1 MTAFLEDLVH
11 PVNLIA
17 ALVSI
22 AVVLAGVLYV
32 TTNPRMVL
40 LAAKNL
46 RRNLVRTL
54 LTSMAIMVLVMMV
67 TLIWTVIFFLDQTM
81 QEKSA
86 DFKLIVMER
95 WKVPSQMPITHAD
108 YLNPESPKCL
118 PELKELGIGAKDFM

>member
-1 MTAFLEDLVH
+1 MQAFLDDLIH

-17 ALVSI
+17 TFVSL
-22 AVVLAGVLYV
+22 AMVLAGLVYV
-32 TTNPRMVL
+32 IVNPRMVV

-54 LTSMAIMVLVMMV
+54 LTSTAIMVLVMMV
-67 TLIWTVIFFLDQTM
+67 TLIWTVIFFLDLTM

-118 PELKELGIGAKDFM
+118 PE